1 MRRMRRVRSLLRR
14 LARRPRRC
22 PFRRA
27 TGLAGLKNCNPF
39 DDQPGCYALLLPRGF
54 HARRVGLMDEMQEIT
69 REFLIESNDQVD
81 EMDSILIELEKTPDS
96 KDLLSTIFRAIHT
109 IKGSSGTLG
118 YKNIERLSHAGESLL
133 SLMRDGRL
141 RIDTD
146 SATWLL
152 AMNDAIRRMLTSIE
166 TTGTEGP
173 TRTQAII

>member
-69 REFLIESNDQVD
+69 REFLPIAVLWKKVPRLFRDLAADCGGKKVKIE
-81 EMDSILIELEKTPDS
+81 M
-96 KDLLSTIFRAIHT
+96 
-109 IKGSSGTLG
+109 SG
-118 YKNIERLSHAGESLL
+118 A
-133 SLMRDGRL
+133 
-141 RIDTD
+141 
-146 SATWLL
+146 
-152 AMNDAIRRMLTSIE
+152 
-166 TTGTEGP
+166 
-173 TRTQAII
+173 